1 MSILQSLFNVILH
14 LDAKTLGEF
23 MSHYGIYAFIMLFLI
38 IFCET
43 GLVVTPFLPGD
54 SLIFAAGAVAASTLS
69 ANHLMGW
76 PLIIMLMAAAI
87 LGNMVNYSIGKT
99 LSERV
104 NKRQKIK
111 FIKME
116 YIDDTRKFF
125 EKYGALTIIITR
137 FMPII
142 RTFTPFVAGVGEMK
156 YRRFFTYN
164 AIGGIAWVS
173 FFFSIGYFFGTIP
186 FVQQHFS
193 LVVIGIV
200 LVSVMPAVVIF
211 LKKFIGRRKKEI
223 RTPEE

>member
-1 MSILQSLFNVILH
+1 
-14 LDAKTLGEF
+14 
-23 MSHYGIYAFIMLFLI
+23 
-38 IFCET
+38 
-43 GLVVTPFLPGD
+43 
-54 SLIFAAGAVAASTLS
+54 
-69 ANHLMGW
+69 
-76 PLIIMLMAAAI
+76 
-87 LGNMVNYSIGKT
+87 
-99 LSERV
+99 
-104 NKRQKIK
+104 
-111 FIKME
+111 ME

-142 RTFTPFVAGVGEMK
+142 RTFAPFVAGVGEMK

-173 FFFSIGYFFGTIP
+173 FFFSIGYFFGTIS

-211 LKKFIGRRKKEI
+211 LKKSIGRRKEEI
-223 RTPEE
+223 KTPEE

>member
-14 LDAKTLGEF
+14 LKPETLGPF
-23 MSHYGIYAFIMLFLI
+23 MTQYGIYAYVILFLI

-54 SLIFAAGAVAASTLS
+54 SLIFAAGLLS
-69 ANHLMGW
+69 SNLFNHVMGW
-76 PLIIMLMAAAI
+76 PALVMLMAAAI
-87 LGNMVNYSIGKT
+87 LGNMLNYSIGKT

-125 EKYGALTIIITR
+125 EQYGALTIIITR

-142 RTFTPFVAGVGEMK
+142 RTFAPFVAGVGEMK
-156 YRRFFTYN
+156 YRKFFTYN
-164 AIGGIAWVS
+164 AIGGIAWVL
-173 FFFSIGYFFGTIP
+173 FFFAGGHFFANIP
-186 FVQQHFS
+186 AVRDHLS

-223 RTPEE
+223 KTPEE